1 MRPGIAMYIA
11 ELYFYDMNETRN
23 ALALFYWL
31 SSSISLWWDLEVEVD
46 SGSQFSPVQALIR
59 ICCIGLLWNKE
70 RGKQLG
76 VMLT

>member
-1 MRPGIAMYIA
+1 MRPGIAMYIV